1 MIKCPPFENGKRYY
15 PLSQHYRECF
25 GEKVYKVSISV
36 AKSCPNREGLNG
48 TNVCIFCDEWG
59 SAAYHQFNDLPIL
72 KQIQINREAIRKRYK
87 AEKFLIYFQ
96 AYTNTFGH
104 FSGLENLYNKAL
116 NEIDVVGLV
125 IGTRPDCLPKR
136 ILHKFAELSKN
147 QYLSVELGAQT
158 FDDHQLNFLSRG
170 HDSATSIAAIRKL
183 KSLQNVNIC
192 VHLMFGL
199 PSESDQQIQET
210 AQLLSELKV
219 DGVKLHNLHVLRGT
233 SLEKLF
239 NESKFFPIGLE
250 EYARK
255 VTIFLENLSPKIA
268 VHRLSAVASRWDQLV
283 APSWTREKMRPT
295 QFIDDYLEANQT
307 WQGRKL
313 YAN

>member
-1 MIKCPPFENGKRYY
+1 M
-15 PLSQHYRECF
+15 LQ
-25 GEKVYKVSISV
+25 V
-36 AKSCPNREGLNG
+36 
-48 TNVCIFCDEWG
+48 
-59 SAAYHQFNDLPIL
+59 
-72 KQIQINREAIRKRYK
+72 
-87 AEKFLIYFQ
+87 
-96 AYTNTFGH
+96 
-104 FSGLENLYNKAL
+104 
-116 NEIDVVGLV
+116 
-125 IGTRPDCLPKR
+125 
-136 ILHKFAELSKN
+136 LSKN

-170 HDSATSIAAIRKL
+170 HDSDTSIAAIRKL

-219 DGVKLHNLHVLRGT
+219 HGVKLHNLHVLRET
-233 SLEKLF
+233 ALEKLF

-295 QFIDDYLEANQT
+295 QFIDNYLEANQT